1 MKLINSFECNKM
13 FELHLYYNSIFYLF
27 SVQPAGIPPIYLLAL
42 KTQIPF
48 HCHYCSHFG
57 ITYLLSIKVEKMH
70 YLMMSHVIEQGL
82 YIQCYIRTPRPIFP
96 SLWHTNVRKL
106 ASAGCIEQRLS
117 HNIYYIIHCA
127 FDYNIYMIFRS

>member
-48 HCHYCSHFG
+48 HCHYCSHFR
-57 ITYLLSIKVEKMH
+57 ITYLLSIKVEKKSAENFYALPYDVTCHRARAIHTMLH
-70 YLMMSHVIEQGL
+70 QNTQTYFSI
-82 YIQCYIRTPRPIFP
+82 
-96 SLWHTNVRKL
+96 SLAHECQETGFGWV
-106 ASAGCIEQRLS
+106 
-117 HNIYYIIHCA
+117 Y
-127 FDYNIYMIFRS
+127 